1 MPDPGVGRGGEGA
14 WPGGLGA
21 VRPQHAMLEDQF
33 GFVLHHAVMW
43 QGADVDYAVPMI
55 KAGQGRFPE
64 LRAASF
70 DRGFHSPDN
79 RQRLD
84 AMLDCA
90 ALLKK
95 GRLGARVGAGVHGD
109 APPASGR

>member
-1 MPDPGVGRGGEGA
+1 
-14 WPGGLGA
+14 
-21 VRPQHAMLEDQF
+21 
-33 GFVLHHAVMW
+33 MW